1 MAEGHSENKLRNETI
16 QKEGCIGGDQ
26 ATTLSDYYNQ
36 KRSSVELNNRRYNLI
51 LRLKWQEIK
60 HTLTNSAER
69 PVADGFAMLMSLNE
83 RNSCP

>member
-36 KRSSVELNNRRYNLI
+36 KRSSVELNN
-51 LRLKWQEIK
+51 
-60 HTLTNSAER
+60 
-69 PVADGFAMLMSLNE
+69 
-83 RNSCP
+83 